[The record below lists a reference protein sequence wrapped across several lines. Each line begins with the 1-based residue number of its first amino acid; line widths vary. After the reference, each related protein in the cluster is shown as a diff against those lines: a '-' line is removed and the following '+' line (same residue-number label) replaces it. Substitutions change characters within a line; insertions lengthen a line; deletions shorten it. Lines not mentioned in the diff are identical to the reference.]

1 MKLLI
6 VDDDS
11 GICLMLSRV
20 FRVEGYSVQVAS
32 TGAEALE
39 VLNREPIDLVLL
51 DYHLADMDATAIL
64 GEARERGWEV
74 PMIVMSGLGDHEV
87 GGPALEY
94 GAVEVI
100 DKPFDLDLVRKMV
113 KENVGP
119 G

>member
-1 MKLLI
+1 MRLLI

-20 FRVEGYSVQVAS
+20 FSADGHSVQVAS
-32 TGAEALE
+32 TGAEAFE

-51 DYHLADMDATAIL
+51 DYHLDDMDATAIL

-74 PMIVMSGLGDHEV
+74 PMIVMSGLGDHAV
-87 GGPALEY
+87 GEQALEH

-100 DKPFDLDLVRKMV
+100 DKPFDLDVIRKMV
-113 KENVGP
+113 KENVRP
-119 G
+119 D